1 MSIWIP
7 IVQVDAFT
15 SLPFSGNPAAAVL
28 DADALTEPQMQG
40 IAAELKLAGT
50 AFVSGSGQGGAD
62 LRLRCF
68 TPTREVG
75 HSGHTT
81 LAAVHA
87 MLEAGRLADDR
98 VVFDTTNGLL
108 EVHVERKVGGTV
120 IWLLPPLPRCLPFE
134 GQLPAVLE
142 TLGLTELEASRWAPP
157 AVTSDG
163 DLLVPVRGLA
173 ALKRLQPDME
183 RVAMFGERNKLRG
196 ICVVSKESLEAD
208 TSTHCRF
215 FAPHY
220 GIPEDFVTGS
230 VHAAMGIWLL
240 EARQVPVIRDHA
252 EFIGEQGDILGRPG
266 RVFVDV
272 QVMGRKPVWVRV
284 GGKAVTVL
292 SGSLRLP

>member
-1 MSIWIP
+1 MGVWIP

-15 SLPFSGNPAAAVL
+15 SLPFAGNPAAAVL
-28 DADALTEPQMQG
+28 DADALSETQMQRV
-40 IAAELKLAGT
+40 AAELKLAGT
-50 AFVSGSGQGGAD
+50 AFVAGTGREGAD

-68 TPTREVG
+68 TPTREVT

-87 MLEAGRLADDR
+87 MLEAGRLVEDR
-98 VVFDTTNGLL
+98 VVFDTLGGLL
-108 EVHVERKVGGTV
+108 EVHVERKVGGTI
-120 IWLLPPLPRCLPFE
+120 IWLLPAMPRCTPFE

-163 DLLVPVRGLA
+163 DLLVPVRGLD

-196 ICVVSKESLEAD
+196 ICVVSKETLDAD
-208 TSTHCRF
+208 TTTHCRF

-230 VHAAMGIWLL
+230 VHSALGIWLL

-272 QVMGRKPVWVRV
+272 HVVGRRPAWVRV
-284 GGKAVTVL
+284 GGRAVTVL